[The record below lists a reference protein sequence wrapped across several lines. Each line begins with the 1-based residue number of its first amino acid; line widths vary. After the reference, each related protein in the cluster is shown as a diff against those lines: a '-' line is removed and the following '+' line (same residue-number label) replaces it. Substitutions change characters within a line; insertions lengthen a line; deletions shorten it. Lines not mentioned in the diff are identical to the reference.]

1 MNELIKCVRLVVQ
14 VGRVL
19 LPVGFLAVGVL
30 AAMALFSARP
40 TPPRIERSEVAVA
53 VRTVDIQTG
62 PVRLDVHAWGEVK
75 ARRTLLLQPQVSGRL
90 IELSDALSPGSV
102 IKAGTVVAR
111 IDPRDY
117 ELALQ
122 QAEAAFATA
131 RFNLELEQGR
141 NRIASRDW
149 DLLGDIAGDLELEDE
164 AVHLALRLPHL
175 HEAESAV
182 ETART
187 KVEQAQLALDR
198 TVLRAPFKALVQSR
212 TAVLGSIVSPT
223 SVVATLVGVDAWWV
237 EVGVPLS
244 DLSRV
249 ILPDADGQAAGSA
262 QISVQMAGG
271 GSSQYEASV
280 VRLLGS
286 VDSAGRQ
293 ARVLLKVDE
302 PLQQSSTQSVPLLLG
317 SYVSAVLQGLERSDV
332 LLLPRSVLREG
343 DVVWIL
349 GTDSRLAIRPV
360 AVLSGALDT
369 VVVKADI
376 GQGERIVSSSV
387 PSPIVGLLL
396 VDETAG

>member
-122 QAEAAFATA
+122 QAEAALATA

-249 ILPDADGQAAGSA
+249 ILPDADGQAAGRA